1 MPSFMNDMHL
11 TGKTMGYLVA
21 VFAMAQLITSPIT
34 GRWVDLY
41 GRKKMIII
49 GLFIL
54 VFQSFFGLG
63 KDVWMLYVARVLGGI
78 SAAFIMPGVTAYVA
92 DITSIQERPKA
103 MGYLSAAISTGFI
116 IGPGIGGFIAEYG
129 IRVPFSLQQQLLL

>member
-1 MPSFMNDMHL
+1 
-11 TGKTMGYLVA
+11 
-21 VFAMAQLITSPIT
+21 
-34 GRWVDLY
+34 
-41 GRKKMIII
+41 
-49 GLFIL
+49 
-54 VFQSFFGLG
+54 
-63 KDVWMLYVARVLGGI
+63 MLYVARVLGGI

-129 IRVPFSLQQQLLL
+129 IRVPFFVAAAIAFIACVISIFYFKRTINERRACRDFF

>member
-1 MPSFMNDMHL
+1 
-11 TGKTMGYLVA
+11 MGYLVA

-49 GLFIL
+49 GLFIFGVSEL
-54 VFQSFFGLG
+54 LFGLG

-78 SAAFIMPGVTAYVA
+78 SAAFIMPGVTHMLRILHLFRNVQRRW
-92 DITSIQERPKA
+92 DT
-103 MGYLSAAISTGFI
+103 YL
-116 IGPGIGGFIAEYG
+116 
-129 IRVPFSLQQQLLL
+129 RLLVLDSL